1 MKLRS
6 AIYAVILILVM
17 PLLSC
22 SEKTDDDERIRT
34 VRYQRVLLTGSE
46 QSRTFS
52 GTSKAGT
59 EADLSFRVGGTL
71 ISVIVRV
78 GDRLNKG
85 DLIASVDDSDAKL
98 GYEKSLVALEKSRV
112 QKETAKS
119 SLDRIKGLYE
129 KNNVSLQDYEAAR
142 ASYATANAAHDAD
155 ISNVELQE
163 RNLGYYR
170 LYAPIQG
177 IVTAVNAA
185 KNENINPGQVIAA
198 MNTSDDIEVN
208 VGVPESIIS
217 RIEVGGNVTVKF
229 TSIPDKAFDGV
240 ISEVAYNISST
251 ASTYPVTVAL
261 SAPTDD
267 IRPGMSADVSFQ
279 IGKEEPGQPQKTI
292 VPVAAVGEDANG
304 NFVFVLKKDSESAYR
319 VEKRAIVIG
328 ELLPEG
334 FEVISGIQE
343 NELVATAG
351 LNSLMDGM
359 KVRLLESQDK

>member
-1 MKLRS
+1 MS
-6 AIYAVILILVM
+6 
-17 PLLSC
+17 LLSC
-22 SEKTDDDERIRT
+22 SGDKTSKGEMIRP
-34 VRYQRVLLTGSE
+34 VRSRQVLLTGSE

-59 EADLSFRVGGTL
+59 EANLSFRVGGTL
-71 ISVIVRV
+71 ISVNVKV

-98 GYEKSLVALEKSRV
+98 NYDKSLVALERSRV

-129 KNNVSLQDYEAAR
+129 NNNVSLQDYEAAK
-142 ASYATANAAHDAD
+142 ANYATANAAYDAD
-155 ISNVELQE
+155 KSNVDLRE
-163 RNLGYYR
+163 RSLGYYR

-177 IVTAVNAA
+177 IVTAVNAE
-185 KNENINPGQVIAA
+185 KNENVNPGQVIAV
-198 MNTSDDIEVN
+198 MNTSDDIEVD

-217 RIEVGGNVTVKF
+217 KIDVGGKVTVKF
-229 TSIPDKAFDGV
+229 ASIPDKAFDGV
-240 ISEVAYNISST
+240 ISEVAYNINSR

-261 SAPTDD
+261 SAPTDE

-279 IGKEEPGQPQKTI
+279 VGKKGTELPQRII
-292 VPVAAVGEDANG
+292 VPVAAVGDGPEG
-304 NFVFVLKKDSESAYR
+304 NFVFVLRMDSESVYR
-319 VEKRAIVIG
+319 AEKRTITIG

-334 FEVISGIQE
+334 FEVISGIHE
-343 NELVATAG
+343 DEWVATAG

-359 KVRLLESQDK
+359 KVRLLEDQDR